1 MNVRKT
7 NSLKSNLNTLINDGV
22 VATELVSQ
30 LIAELRA
37 AEANKERQVVLTGLA
52 RQLLNEL
59 DE

>member
-1 MNVRKT
+1 MNARKT

-22 VATELVSQ
+22 VATELVRQ
-30 LIAELRA
+30 LIEELRA